1 MTIIG
6 SIALAVFVVVFLVD
20 GWTRPGYHPVRQPV
34 SALALGHRGWIQAT
48 NFIVCGAV
56 VTAGAIGVAH
66 TFGSVLLGVAIGVF
80 GVSLL
85 VSGLFPMDAMRAYP
99 PGTPDETPTEYSRRH
114 TIHDQAGAV
123 VFTSLPGAAI
133 IAVAHRARCRM
144 DVVFLPD
151 RCRADRRFHRVRA
164 GVGERFQVRR
174 PHPAG
179 SDRRRLGV
187 ARLAVPPCRNVTR
200 RSMVEPSC

>member
-1 MTIIG
+1 VTIIG

-114 TIHDQAGAV
+114 TIHDQAGSV

-133 IAVAHRARCRM
+133 IAVFTVPGAGWMWFSCLTAAALTVGFIVFGQAWENDSRYAGLIQRAVI
-144 DVVFLPD
+144 VVGWAWLALLFL
-151 RCRADRRFHRVRA
+151 HA
-164 GVGERFQVRR
+164 G
-174 PHPAG
+174 
-179 SDRRRLGV
+179 
-187 ARLAVPPCRNVTR
+187 T
-200 RSMVEPSC
+200 